1 MAIVARFFTAT
12 GTARSGNAP
21 FTGAPRYCPHHI
33 YQKVHLMSQSSPRLN
48 LPLIQGGQAQ
58 KHVTHNEAVEQLDLL
73 VQLVVQDF
81 ATGTPP
87 GTAAEGQA
95 WVIGDSPTG
104 DWAGRAGQI
113 ASWRGGGWLYVLAQ
127 TGWRAWGQAEGEIRV
142 YDGANWAALSTAPPD
157 LNNLAGVGVNASYD
171 ATNKLTV
178 AAEATLLNH
187 AGAGHQLK
195 LNKAAVGDTASL
207 LYQTGFA
214 GRAEMGLAGN
224 DDFSIKVSADG
235 SSFTQ
240 ALRMDAATGITTAAA
255 VTGDV
260 VDVAPDT
267 VAILPTPSLAG
278 AALITTFR
286 AAPSSHP
293 LAAHAGM
300 FIYDTGASAGLV
312 SIGGGSSLDNLGAAV
327 LSGSDGAGGN
337 SAVAAMTGGLQILN
351 RTTEVLSYNVTF
363 LGGLAGR

>member
-1 MAIVARFFTAT
+1 MAIVARFFTAN

-21 FTGAPRYCPHHI
+21 FMGARRYWPDHI

-81 ATGTPP
+81 VTETPP
-87 GTAAEGQA
+87 GTAVEGQA

-171 ATNKLTV
+171 ATNKLAV
-178 AAEATLLNH
+178 AADATLLNND
-187 AGAGHQLK
+187 GAGHQLK
-195 LNKAAVGDTASL
+195 INKAGTGDTASL
-207 LYQTGFA
+207 LYQTGFS

-224 DDFSIKVSADG
+224 DDFSVKVSADG
-235 SSFTQ
+235 TGFTE
-240 ALRMDAATGITTAAA
+240 ALRVDAATGITTAAA
-255 VTGDV
+255 VTGGV

-293 LAAHAGM
+293 LVAQSGM
-300 FIYDTGASAGLV
+300 FLYDTGASAALV
-312 SIGGGSSLDNLGAAV
+312 SIGGGGGLENLGAAV
-327 LSGSDGAGGN
+327 LSGTDGTSGN
-337 SAVAAMTGGLQILN
+337 SGLAAMTGGLQILN
-351 RTTEVLSYNVTF
+351 RTADVLSYNVTF